1 MSAILNA
8 FTVDVEDYYQ
18 VSAFAASV
26 DKNEWSAFESRV
38 EKNTDRL
45 LAMLDERSIQ
55 GTFFVLGWVAERHP
69 ELVRRIRACGHEL
82 ACHGFSHDLVYQ
94 QSPET
99 FRQETIRS
107 KHCLEDIVGEPVL
120 GYRAASYSITR
131 KSLWA
136 LDILAEV
143 GFVYDSSIFPINH
156 DRYGIATAPRFP
168 FRLELESGAS
178 IVEFPLTTWRF
189 LGLQLPV
196 AGGGY
201 FRLLPYAYT
210 RKGLSDV
217 NRDDKAPVVFYL
229 HPWEL
234 DPGQPRIPGASL
246 LSRFRHYSN
255 LDKVEERLHELLELF
270 EFGTMR
276 DALDTLTNFPRHN
289 YENSNDIS

>member
-1 MSAILNA
+1 MLNA

-18 VSAFAASV
+18 VSAFAESV
-26 DKNEWSAFESRV
+26 DKEKWSTYESRV
-38 EKNTDRL
+38 ERNTERL
-45 LAMLDERSIQ
+45 LAMLDDRSIQ

-82 ACHGFSHDLVYQ
+82 ACHGFSHDLVYE

-99 FRQETIRS
+99 FRQETMRS
-107 KHCLEDIVGEPVL
+107 KCCLEDIVGEPVV

-136 LDILAEV
+136 LDILAEA
-143 GFVYDSSIFPINH
+143 GFEYDSSIFPINH

-168 FRLELESGAS
+168 FRLALQNGAS
-178 IVEFPLTTWRF
+178 LVEFPLTTWRF
-189 LGLQLPV
+189 LGLKLPV

-217 NRDDKAPVVFYL
+217 NSDDHAPVVFYL

-234 DPGQPRIPGASL
+234 DTGQPRLNGSM
-246 LSRFRHYSN
+246 LSRFRHYTNIDRCEDRLQRLLVDFQWSTMA
-255 LDKVEERLHELLELF
+255 KVLEQ
-270 EFGTMR
+270 R
-276 DALDTLTNFPRHN
+276 DLESLPVESLA
-289 YENSNDIS
+289 